1 MAASGGLCVSHS
13 YVQNIV
19 HLVFST
25 KERRKLIPAEFQPD
39 LWAYVAGICKR
50 NELFVHAVGGL
61 DDHIHSLVQ
70 IPPSITIAKA
80 VLAIK
85 SNSSRWVREQ
95 IRGFEWQ
102 EGYGAF
108 SVSASN
114 VPTVEQYIRS
124 QAAHH
129 RKMTFEEE
137 FTALLKKHRV
147 EFDARYV
154 FG

>member
-1 MAASGGLCVSHS
+1 MSHS

-25 KERRKLIPAEFQPD
+25 KDRRKLIPSEFQPE
-39 LWAYVAGICKR
+39 LWAYVAVICKK
-50 NELFVHAVGGL
+50 NEIFVHAVGGM
-61 DDHIHSLVQ
+61 DDHIHSLIQV
-70 IPPSITIAKA
+70 PATLALAKA
-80 VLAIK
+80 VLMIK
-85 SNSSRWVREQ
+85 SNSSRWAHE
-95 IRGFEWQ
+95 RGQKMEWQ

-114 VPTVEQYIRS
+114 VSSVERYIRN

-129 RKMTFEEE
+129 RKMSFEEE
-137 FTALLKKHRV
+137 FVVLLKKHGV
-147 EFDARYV
+147 EFDPKYI

>member
-1 MAASGGLCVSHS
+1 MSHS
-13 YVQNIV
+13 YAQNIV

-25 KERRKLIPAEFQPD
+25 KERRKLISAELRPA

-50 NELFVHAVGGL
+50 NEIFVHAVGGL
-61 DDHIHSLVQ
+61 DDHIHSLIQ
-70 IPPSITIAKA
+70 IPATLALAKV
-80 VLAIK
+80 VLTIK
-85 SNSSRWVREQ
+85 SNSSRWARE
-95 IRGFEWQ
+95 RTRNFEWQ

-114 VPTVEQYIRS
+114 VSTVEQYIRN
-124 QAAHH
+124 QVMHH
-129 RKMTFEEE
+129 RKMSFAEE
-137 FTALLKKHRV
+137 FAALLKKHGV

>member
-1 MAASGGLCVSHS
+1 MSHS

-39 LWAYVAGICKR
+39 LWAYVAGICKK
-50 NELFVHAVGGL
+50 NEIFVHAVGGM
-61 DDHIHSLVQ
+61 DDHIHSLIQ
-70 IPPSITIAKA
+70 IPSTLALAKA
-80 VLAIK
+80 VLTIK
-85 SNSSRWVREQ
+85 SNSSRWARE
-95 IRGFEWQ
+95 RGERVEWQ

-114 VPTVEQYIRS
+114 LPVVERYVRN

-129 RKMTFEEE
+129 RKMSFEEE
-137 FTALLKKHRV
+137 FAALLKKHGV

>member
-1 MAASGGLCVSHS
+1 VSHS

-25 KERRKLIPAEFQPD
+25 KDRRKLIPSEFQPE
-39 LWAYVAGICKR
+39 LWAYVAGICKK
-50 NELFVHAVGGL
+50 NEILVHAVGGV
-61 DDHIHSLVQ
+61 DDHIHSLLQ
-70 IPPSITIAKA
+70 IPSTLALGKA
-80 VLAIK
+80 VLTIK
-85 SNSSRWVREQ
+85 SNSSRWAREQ
-95 IRGFEWQ
+95 VRGFEWQ

-114 VPTVEQYIRS
+114 ISTVEQYIRN

-129 RKMTFEEE
+129 RKMSFEEE
-137 FTALLKKHRV
+137 FVALLKKHGV
-147 EFDARYV
+147 EFDARYA

>member
-1 MAASGGLCVSHS
+1 MSHS

-25 KERRKLIPAEFQPD
+25 KERRKLIPAEFQSD
-39 LWAYVAGICKR
+39 LWAYVTGICKK
-50 NELFVHAVGGL
+50 NEIFVHAVGGM
-61 DDHIHSLVQ
+61 DDHIHSLIQ
-70 IPPSITIAKA
+70 IPSTLALAKA
-80 VLAIK
+80 VLTIK
-85 SNSSRWVREQ
+85 SNSSRWAHE
-95 IRGFEWQ
+95 RGKRVEWQ

-114 VPTVEQYIRS
+114 LPVVEQYVRN

-129 RKMTFEEE
+129 RKMSFEEE
-137 FTALLKKHRV
+137 FAALLKKHGV

>member
-1 MAASGGLCVSHS
+1 MSHS
-13 YVQNIV
+13 YAQNII

-25 KERRKLIPAEFQPD
+25 KERRKLISAEFQPA
-39 LWAYVAGICKR
+39 LWAYVAGVCKK
-50 NELFVHAVGGL
+50 NEIFVYAVGGM
-61 DDHIHSLVQ
+61 DDHIHSLIQ
-70 IPPSITIAKA
+70 IPAPLALAKA

-85 SNSSRWVREQ
+85 SNSSRWTHE
-95 IRGFEWQ
+95 RGQKVEWQ

-114 VPTVEQYIRS
+114 VSTVERYIRN

-129 RKMTFEEE
+129 RKMSFEEE
-137 FTALLKKHRV
+137 FVALLRKHGV
-147 EFDARYV
+147 EFDAKFV

>member
-1 MAASGGLCVSHS
+1 VSHS

-39 LWAYVAGICKR
+39 LWAYVAGICKK
-50 NELFVHAVGGL
+50 NEIFVHAVGGM
-61 DDHIHSLVQ
+61 DDHIHSLIQ
-70 IPPSITIAKA
+70 IPSTLALARA
-80 VLAIK
+80 VLTIK
-85 SNSSRWVREQ
+85 SNSSRWARE
-95 IRGFEWQ
+95 RGQRVEWQ

-114 VPTVEQYIRS
+114 LPVVERYVQN

-129 RKMTFEEE
+129 RKMSFEEE
-137 FTALLKKHRV
+137 FAALLKKHGV